1 MDAADP
7 QEQNITITDLIF
19 QDAVFRI
26 DRMDR
31 RIDYMNIDLPD
42 HSSCRNFMI
51 GTMVA

>member
-19 QDAVFRI
+19 QDAVF
-26 DRMDR
+26 RMDR